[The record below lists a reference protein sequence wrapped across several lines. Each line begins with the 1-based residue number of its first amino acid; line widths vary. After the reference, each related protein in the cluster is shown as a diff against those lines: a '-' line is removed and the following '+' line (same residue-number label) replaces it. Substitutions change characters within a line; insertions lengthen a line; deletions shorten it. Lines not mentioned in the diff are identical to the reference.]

1 LTVSDRDQPRAH
13 PRFHV
18 AEESYVSYP
27 GGTGTIRDLS
37 LGGIFVLDAD
47 PLPVDSELDFDLH
60 LGAEVVRLHGVVRH
74 SDQRAGMGVE
84 FQAVSPASKGLLRAC
99 LQHVA
104 RGPAAAPEAAEP
116 QPPRTPA
123 IEGPAPPADADEAAA
138 RLLRISVELRGL
150 EAAIL
155 AANTDH
161 RLLQEFRDAVD
172 QVRLAAWSVEKWREL
187 EAEKRDPYD
196 VLPHLVNERIRRAV
210 QLANEIVQ
218 DLDAEEVSLQAQG
231 LEELAHA
238 VDRLH
243 ERLARGF
250 RFLRRKK

>member
-1 LTVSDRDQPRAH
+1 MPDQEKTRTH
-13 PRFHV
+13 PRFRV

-37 LGGIFVLDAD
+37 VGGIFVLDAD
-47 PLPVDSELDFDLH
+47 PLPVGSDLDFDLH
-60 LGAEVVRLHGVVRH
+60 LGSEVVRLHGVVRH
-74 SDQRAGMGVE
+74 SNQRAGMGVE
-84 FQAVSPASKGLLRAC
+84 FQTVSPASKGLLRAC

-104 RGPAAAPEAAEP
+104 RGPAEAPAAAEP
-116 QPPRTPA
+116 EQHRAPTIEAPP
-123 IEGPAPPADADEAAA
+123 PPADAEEAAA
-138 RLLRISVELRGL
+138 RLLRISVELREL

-172 QVRLAAWSVEKWREL
+172 QVRLAAWSVQKWRDL

-196 VLPHLVNERIRRAV
+196 VLPHLVNERIRRAT
-210 QLANEIVQ
+210 QLSNEVIQ

-238 VDRLH
+238 IDRLH